1 LLILDNNDKI
11 TQLKTKRIVVKVTVE
26 KLDDVNYIISGTVE
40 NSVIEEKV
48 AKLKEEAE
56 KSAKDEDST
65 DEKIEQ
71 NAAGQV
77 FQDFINAGIK
87 EGNLDVENILG
98 QPGLKKYEQ
107 LEDSIYFEVEVAV
120 SPEIN
125 VDDIDFDE
133 IAPSYT
139 KPTASPEAVEAKL
152 AEFAK
157 NQAPFT
163 KLETPKP
170 IENGDVAVIDF
181 TGYIDEKAFE
191 GGSAEKFNIK
201 VGSNKFIPGF
211 EEQLVG
217 MEYGE
222 ERDVIVTFP
231 ENYSADDLAGKEAK
245 FVVKLHEIQEQKP
258 VTIDDAFAQKVL
270 NNNTATVETLK
281 KQFGEQVLSQ
291 IYMRDLKPKIV
302 EALLAKFDFTLP
314 NNIVETEID
323 AKVREKTRGFTKEQH
338 QSYVDD
344 KEKFRELR
352 ESVREEARQSIK
364 LALIVEALA
373 KREGIDVHEQEV
385 IAALGYQATMTG
397 QDPQALLKYYQDN
410 NLMTAA
416 KMGLTEDKLFGH
428 ILGFH
433 KA

>member
-1 LLILDNNDKI
+1 M
-11 TQLKTKRIVVKVTVE
+11 KVTVE
-26 KLDDVNYIISGTVE
+26 KIDDINYIISGTVE
-40 NSVIEEKV
+40 NSVIEDKV
-48 AKLKEEAE
+48 TKLKEEAA
-56 KSAKDEDST
+56 KKPKDEKST
-65 DEKIEQ
+65 DENIEQ
-71 NAAGQV
+71 DAAGQV
-77 FQDFINAGIK
+77 FQDFISAGIK
-87 EGNLDVENILG
+87 EGNLDVENLLG

-107 LEDSIYFEVEVAV
+107 QDNSIYFEVEVAV

-125 VDDIDFDE
+125 VDDIDFKD
-133 IAPSYT
+133 IAPTYT

-152 AEFAK
+152 AEFAQK
-157 NQAPFT
+157 QAPFT
-163 KLETPKP
+163 KLEKPKP

-181 TGYIDEKAFE
+181 TGYIDGKPFE
-191 GGSAEKFNIK
+191 GGSAEKFNIQ

-231 ENYSADDLAGKEAK
+231 KDYSADDLAGKEAK
-245 FVVKLHEIQEQKP
+245 FVVKLHEIQEQKAE
-258 VTIDDAFAQKVL
+258 TIDDAFAKKVL
-270 NNNTATVETLK
+270 NNETATVETLK
-281 KQFGEQVLSQ
+281 KQFAEQVTAEELSQ
-291 IYMRDLKPKIV
+291 IYMRELKPKIV
-302 EALLAKFDFTLP
+302 KALLEKFDFTLP
-314 NNIVETEID
+314 NNIVEQEID
-323 AKVREKTRGFTKEQH
+323 AKVREKTRGFSEEQH
-338 QSYVDD
+338 KAYMED
-344 KEKFRELR
+344 KGKFKELR
-352 ESVREEARQSIK
+352 ESVRDEARKSIK

>member
-1 LLILDNNDKI
+1 M
-11 TQLKTKRIVVKVTVE
+11 KVTVE
-26 KLDDVNYIISGTVE
+26 KVDDINYIISGTVD
-40 NSVIEEKV
+40 NSVIEDKV
-48 AKLKEEAE
+48 AKLKEEAAKKPKDEKPKDE
-56 KSAKDEDST
+56 KSADEN
-65 DEKIEQ
+65 IEQ
-71 NAAGQV
+71 DAAGQV

-107 LEDSIYFEVEVAV
+107 QDDCIYFEVEVAV
-120 SPEIN
+120 TPEIN
-125 VDDIDFDE
+125 VDDIDFKD
-133 IAPSYT
+133 IAPTYT

-152 AEFAK
+152 AEFAQ

-163 KLETPKP
+163 KLEKPKP

-181 TGYIDEKAFE
+181 TGYIDGKPFE

-231 ENYSADDLAGKEAK
+231 KDYSADDLAGKEAK
-245 FVVKLHEIQEQKP
+245 FVVKLHEIQEQKAE
-258 VTIDDAFAQKVL
+258 TIDDAFAKKVL
-270 NNNTATVETLK
+270 NNETATVETLK
-281 KQFGEQVLSQ
+281 KQFSEQVTAEELSQ
-291 IYMRDLKPKIV
+291 IYMRELKPKIV
-302 EALLAKFDFTLP
+302 KALLEKFDFTLP
-314 NNIVETEID
+314 NNIVEQEID
-323 AKVREKTRGFTKEQH
+323 AKVREKTRGFSEDQH
-338 QSYVDD
+338 KAYMED
-344 KEKFRELR
+344 KGKFKELR
-352 ESVREEARQSIK
+352 ESVRDEARKSIK

>member
-1 LLILDNNDKI
+1 
-11 TQLKTKRIVVKVTVE
+11 VKVTV
-26 KLDDVNYIISGTVE
+26 KKVDDINFIMSGTVE

-48 AKLKEEAE
+48 AKLKEEAAKVE
-56 KSAKDEDST
+56 KNDESS
-65 DEKIEQ
+65 DENIEQ

-87 EGNLDVENILG
+87 EGNLDVEKILG

-107 LEDSIYFEVEVAV
+107 KDDSIYFEVEVAV

-125 VDDIDFDE
+125 VDIDYKD
-133 IAPSYT
+133 IAPTYT
-139 KPTASPEAVEAKL
+139 KPTANPEAVEAKIL
-152 AEFAK
+152 EFAQK
-157 NQAPFT
+157 QAPFT
-163 KLETPKP
+163 KLEKAKP

-181 TGYIDEKAFE
+181 TGYIDDKLFE

-201 VGSNKFIPGF
+201 VGSKQFIPGF
-211 EEQLVG
+211 EEQLIG

-222 ERDVIVTFP
+222 ERDVIVSFP
-231 ENYSADDLAGKEAK
+231 KDYSADDLAGKEAK
-245 FVVKLHEIQEQKP
+245 FVVKLHEIQEQKAE
-258 VTIDDAFAQKVL
+258 TIDDAFAQKVL
-270 NNNTATVETLK
+270 QKPDATLDTLK
-281 KQFGEQVLSQ
+281 KQFAEQVTAEELSQ
-291 IYMRDLKPKIV
+291 IYMSELKPKIV
-302 EALLAKFDFTLP
+302 KALLEKFDFTLP
-314 NNIVETEID
+314 NNVVEQEID
-323 AKVREKTRGFTKEQH
+323 AKVREKTRGFSEEQH
-338 QSYVDD
+338 KSYMED
-344 KEKFRELR
+344 KGKFKELR
-352 ESVREEARQSIK
+352 ESVRDDARKSIK

-373 KREGIDVHEQEV
+373 KKEGIDVHEQEV

-410 NLMTAA
+410 NLMTSA

>member
-1 LLILDNNDKI
+1 M
-11 TQLKTKRIVVKVTVE
+11 KVTVE
-26 KLDDVNYIISGTVE
+26 KIDDINYIISGTVE
-40 NSVIEEKV
+40 NSVIEDKV
-48 AKLKEEAE
+48 AKLKEEAAKKPKDENPKDE
-56 KSAKDEDST
+56 KSQDEN
-65 DEKIEQ
+65 IEQ
-71 NAAGQV
+71 DAAGQV
-77 FQDFINAGIK
+77 FQDFISAGIK
-87 EGNLDVENILG
+87 EGNLDVENLLG

-107 LEDSIYFEVEVAV
+107 QDDSIYFEVEIAV

-125 VDDIDFDE
+125 VDIDYKD
-133 IAPSYT
+133 IAPTYT

-152 AEFAK
+152 AEFAQK
-157 NQAPFT
+157 QAPFT
-163 KLETPKP
+163 KLEEPKP

-181 TGYIDEKAFE
+181 TGYIDDKPFE
-191 GGSAEKFNIK
+191 GGSAEKFNIQ

-231 ENYSADDLAGKEAK
+231 KDYSADDLAGKEAK

-258 VTIDDAFAQKVL
+258 VTIDDTFAKKVL
-270 NNNTATVETLK
+270 NNETATVETLK
-281 KQFGEQVLSQ
+281 KQFSEQVTAEELSQ
-291 IYMRDLKPKIV
+291 IYMRELKPKIV
-302 EALLAKFDFTLP
+302 EALLEKFDFTLP
-314 NNIVETEID
+314 NNIVEQEID
-323 AKVREKTRGFTKEQH
+323 AKVREKTRGFSEEQH
-338 QSYVDD
+338 KAYMED
-344 KEKFRELR
+344 KGKFKELR
-352 ESVREEARQSIK
+352 ESVRDEARKSIK
-364 LALIVEALA
+364 LVLIVEALA
-373 KREGIDVHEQEV
+373 KKEGIDVHEQEV